1 MDRVSRLLRYWHTL
15 RYLKPSQVFGR
26 LAFRL
31 KPRVPPP
38 PAACTVHGG
47 NDRWVLPPEKNRSL
61 QAPET
66 FCFLG
71 QSRRVADRSG
81 WNDPGVDKLWLYN
94 LHYFDD
100 LNAVDADQRT
110 HWHQSLL
117 ARWINENP
125 PGQGNGWEPYPVSLR
140 IVNWIKWCHRG
151 HVLSA
156 PILIS
161 LAQQAAWLEK
171 RLEWHLLG
179 NHLFENAKALI
190 FAGLF
195 FDSRD
200 AVRWRQKGLRILD
213 RQLAEQILPDGGH
226 FELSPMYHAI
236 ITEDLLDL
244 INAAQLQPQAI
255 PGGTVERWRLLA
267 SKMLCWQVAMTHP
280 DGGPAFFNDTSL
292 DIAPLTGA
300 CLDYAARLG
309 IKTEETS
316 EGMTVPR
323 IADYSGYQRLDLDR
337 AVAFLDTAAIGP
349 DYLPGH
355 AHADSLSF
363 ELSIERQRVIVN
375 GGISCYGT
383 GPERLRQRGTA
394 AHSTV
399 TVAGLDSSEVWS
411 GFRVARRAYP
421 QGLSIEQSPQS
432 IRVCCAHDGYT
443 RLPGGPVHARTW
455 LAGPSRLT
463 ITDEL
468 DAAGYP
474 ALARFLLH
482 PDVDIRAAGDGRWQ
496 LTLPGQQRVSI
507 RTGTGQPA
515 RLVAAQ
521 YAPRFGQIDATHCLE
536 VDLINGRS
544 EVTLDW
550 S

>member
-1 MDRVSRLLRYWHTL
+1 MASLLLYWHTL
-15 RYLKPSQVFGR
+15 RYLKPSQLFGR

-31 KPRVPPP
+31 KPRIPKP
-38 PAACTVHGG
+38 PAVCSVHGENG
-47 NDRWVLPPEKNRSL
+47 RWVLPPEKIRSL

-71 QSRRVADRSG
+71 QTRRIADPFA
-81 WNDPGVDKLWLYN
+81 WNDPNADKLWLYN

-100 LNAVDADQRT
+100 LNASEADQRAT
-110 HWHQSLL
+110 WHQSLL
-117 ARWINENP
+117 ARWVSENP

-140 IVNWIKWCHRG
+140 IVNWIKWCNRG
-151 HVLSA
+151 HALSA
-156 PILIS
+156 QALIS

-195 FDSRD
+195 FDSLD

-213 RQLAEQILPDGGH
+213 QQLTEQILPDGGH

-244 INAAQLQPQAI
+244 INAAQHWPQAV
-255 PGGTVERWRLLA
+255 PAGTAERWRLLVG
-267 SKMLCWQVAMTHP
+267 KMLHWQVAMTHP
-280 DGGPAFFNDTSL
+280 DGGPAFFNDTTH
-292 DIAPLTGA
+292 DIAPLTRA

-309 IKTEETS
+309 IKAEETV
-316 EGMTVPR
+316 EGTKAPH
-323 IADYSGYQRLDLDR
+323 ITNCSGYQRLDLDR

-363 ELSIERQRVIVN
+363 ELSIEQQRVIVN

-411 GFRVARRAYP
+411 GFRVARRARP
-421 QGLSIEQSPQS
+421 QGLSIEQSAQS

-443 RLPGGPVHARTW
+443 RLPGGPVHTREWRASS
-455 LAGPSRLT
+455 SRLT
-463 ITDEL
+463 IIDEL
-468 DAAGYP
+468 DSARYP
-474 ALARFLLH
+474 AHARFLLH
-482 PDVDIRAAGDGRWQ
+482 PDIAIQAAGDSLWQ
-496 LTLPGQQRVSI
+496 LTLPGQQRVYL
-507 RTGTGQPA
+507 RVGTGQPA

-521 YAPRFGQIDATHCLE
+521 YAPRFGQIDAARCLE
-536 VDLINGRS
+536 VDLTNGRS